1 MAPRENVTEA
11 DVKVTGARLAE
22 AYAGFKKALFGIPS
36 EAVRPVADTVKS
48 HPYVSMAAA
57 ASAGF
62 VAYRL
67 LGLLMPRE
75 KTIRDAGMQPQAKV
89 EERRRPSLTSRL
101 ISGAAAFAAPYIMS
115 YVKGELARLFSK
127 KPEKE

>member
-1 MAPRENVTEA
+1 MAPRESVTEA
-11 DVKVTGARLAE
+11 DVKVTEARLAE

-57 ASAGF
+57 AIVGF

-67 LGLLMPRE
+67 LGLPMPRE
-75 KTIRDAGMQPQAKV
+75 KTIMDAGMQPQAKV
-89 EERRRPSLTSRL
+89 AERRMPSLTSRL
-101 ISGAAAFAAPYIMS
+101 ISGAVAFAALYNI
-115 YVKGELARLFSK
+115 LK
-127 KPEKE
+127 KNKA